1 MAIERVQSP
10 WGSALHL
17 ARQLEVAATQ
27 AELRKQTAAAPDITP
42 KGVVDQIQGQS
53 LVERFNKPAAELQ
66 LSGTA
71 TPNEASPLNQ
81 TSARTASTPATE
93 AKQTLRVIVQGPNA
107 GNSIPNQAADAA
119 KPGLPNDQTRVS
131 MFFDPNIFNLS
142 PGNIVKTLQRESGVK
157 PQ

>member
-1 MAIERVQSP
+1 MAIEKAQSP

-17 ARQLEVAATQ
+17 ARQLEIAATQ
-27 AELRKQTAAAPDITP
+27 AELRKQTAATPDATP
-42 KGVVDQIQGQS
+42 RGVVDQIKGQT
-53 LVERFNKPAAELQ
+53 LVEQFNKPAAEFQ

-81 TSARTASTPATE
+81 TSAKTAFTSATE
-93 AKQTLRVIVQGPNA
+93 IEGALREVSQGPNA
-107 GNSIPNQAADAA
+107 AGSPLNKAAEAA
-119 KPGLPNDQTRVS
+119 QPGLPNDQTTVS

-142 PGNIVKTLQRESGVK
+142 PGNIVKALQRESGVK